1 MRKDYNVTIGLNH
14 DEVAAKVNSV
24 SGEVTLVSK
33 GNKMPEG
40 FELAGMGKFVRN
52 YPDTW
57 KYMEK
62 RMTNLEFAVAC
73 RLGLWA
79 RAYTNSLM
87 PLGDESTLNE
97 LARIMGV
104 GVNKAKAISE
114 KLFKMGIYARFEVS
128 EVDCEYKKYWIFN
141 PYLSFNGR
149 VIETSMKN
157 LFKNTLPAKVYRG
170 EIS

>member
-1 MRKDYNVTIGLNH
+1 MRRDYNVTIGLNH

-73 RLGLWA
+73 RLVAGL
-79 RAYTNSLM
+79 
-87 PLGDESTLNE
+87 
-97 LARIMGV
+97 
-104 GVNKAKAISE
+104 
-114 KLFKMGIYARFEVS
+114 
-128 EVDCEYKKYWIFN
+128 IF
-141 PYLSFNGR
+141 
-149 VIETSMKN
+149 
-157 LFKNTLPAKVYRG
+157 
-170 EIS
+170 